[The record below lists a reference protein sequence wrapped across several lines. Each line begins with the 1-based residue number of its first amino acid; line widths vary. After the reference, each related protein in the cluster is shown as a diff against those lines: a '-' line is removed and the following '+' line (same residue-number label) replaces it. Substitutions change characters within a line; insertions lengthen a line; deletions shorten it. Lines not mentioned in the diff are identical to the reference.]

1 MNIPFVRRRRRTT
14 EELEMLRQADSRG
27 LSRVLAML
35 GLIFLVLESFL
46 AIMLILPA
54 WLEWQE
60 LAFDREYTEQALQRA
75 QQEEE
80 EAHNRFLWMMDPEY
94 FEQIAR
100 DRANQAKAGE
110 KVIRRA
116 RSVNHAARQDTPAH
130 PKNSAR

>member
-1 MNIPFVRRRRRTT
+1 MNLPFVKKRRRTS
-14 EELEMLRQADSRG
+14 EELELLRQADSRG

-46 AIMLILPA
+46 AIMLVLPA

-60 LAFDREYTEQALQRA
+60 LAFDREYTEQTLQRA
-75 QQEEE
+75 QEDEE

-110 KVIRRA
+110 KVIRRTRA
-116 RSVNHAARQDTPAH
+116 TNHAAGQDTPAH
-130 PKNSAR
+130 PVNSSH